1 MVLTTKVVVGVTS
14 RVETVAVVLTSVMV
28 TGAAEVMVVPGAPGA
43 VTVLVT
49 VVVVSMAELETPNWV
64 LYW

>member
-1 MVLTTKVVVGVTS
+1 MVLITKVVVGVTS
-14 RVETVAVVLTSVMV
+14 KLETVAVVLASVMV
-28 TGAAEVMVVPGAPGA
+28 TGAAEVMVVSGAPGA

-49 VVVVSMAELETPNWV
+49 VVVVSTAGLEMPNWV